1 MNAYTYTLELDTNT
15 SAAVTFAAAIDP
27 INQTCTDDAIGNN
40 GTAANSGA
48 FISNCGAAGSAAT
61 YASLI
66 GSNNLG
72 QNSWRYTFFPA
83 QAPGFDPAMPGVY
96 TIRLSAYSG
105 ANLLAQT
112 SINVV
117 ATPEPVSIVFIGAG
131 LAGIAIRRRLKPHTA

>member
-1 MNAYTYTLELDTNT
+1 
-15 SAAVTFAAAIDP
+15 
-27 INQTCTDDAIGNN
+27 
-40 GTAANSGA
+40 
-48 FISNCGAAGSAAT
+48 
-61 YASLI
+61 
-66 GSNNLG
+66 
-72 QNSWRYTFFPA
+72 
-83 QAPGFDPAMPGVY
+83 MPGVY